1 MKCVKMKCL
10 EEPPDSVFLNLIK
23 IILCTVQQF
32 YTCLSKYVRGKRLPL
47 SETTTKQAFKVTQT
61 EI

>member
-1 MKCVKMKCL
+1 MKCVKIKCSQ
-10 EEPPDSVFLNLIK
+10 EPPDSVFLNLIK

-32 YTCLSKYVRGKRLPL
+32 YTCLSKYVRGKRLSL
-47 SETTTKQAFKVTQT
+47 SETTAKQAFKVTQA